1 MVCLPF
7 LAVGFPQADHPH
19 RPSAHG
25 ENQNMQA
32 AGNEAKGDGP
42 VFAVALAG
50 IQPRLGCLEVEI
62 GSGSHI
68 DAMLGDVGFVLAL
81 SNSIFII

>member
-1 MVCLPF
+1 
-7 LAVGFPQADHPH
+7 
-19 RPSAHG
+19 
-25 ENQNMQA
+25 MQA

-68 DAMLGDVGFVLAL
+68 DAMLGDVGFVFGAVELDLHHLSVYTIKLAV
-81 SNSIFII
+81 NR